1 MKPRCERQ
9 NARLRARTG
18 TAAHLVEHRCRV
30 FTLRSVDMALGF
42 ILAGMID
49 QLRRSLELRSAA
61 HRSQPGSVFLRS
73 RLGTPAEN
81 VAQSRADSSR
91 SRPPPG
97 HNVENSTADVPLLQR
112 TRAETFPRGHFR
124 RVHCFIRSRHLS
136 RKNRCG
142 AQSSQAG
149 HGSPRV
155 VRCRRQSSRPHSTHF
170 PPSAGRNG
178 RPHF

>member
-1 MKPRCERQ
+1 MPPRCERQ

-73 RLGTPAEN
+73 RSARQLRTWRNRAPI
-81 VAQSRADSSR
+81 RAD
-91 SRPPPG
+91 PG
-97 HNVENSTADVPLLQR
+97 HRQVINVENSTADVPLLQR